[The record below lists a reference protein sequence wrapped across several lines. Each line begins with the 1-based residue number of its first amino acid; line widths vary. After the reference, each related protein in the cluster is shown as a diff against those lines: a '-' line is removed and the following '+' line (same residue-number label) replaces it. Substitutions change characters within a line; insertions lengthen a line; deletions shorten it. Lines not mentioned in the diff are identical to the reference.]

1 MPYSIRNTTG
11 ALMAAMVCVVGLAS
25 PVSSA
30 RPSSD
35 FSIDNDAE
43 YQDFKNAVKL
53 AEYVRDDF
61 ITGAIAIYDESGNVT
76 GEAANPP
83 GTKMSVLG
91 TIAAAVAFN
100 ERNPTAGAAA
110 TEEFIEGFEAELEGY
125 RADDTY
131 LNRPANFIAAMRRAR
146 VSVETTAD
154 ETSNL
159 RGFDTDV
166 AERALELLGIT
177 LPRATSRAEM
187 DDRVAAHER
196 ALVRS
201 LGSST
206 ELVLLLTHAFMN
218 QHPDGSTRGVNVT
231 TTYRDYLRD
240 DAKYESAWNQGT
252 YPKPEIN
259 EAIDELP
266 DDYDE
271 YQDALDDA
279 VTEYTYDPDSE
290 TLEEYR
296 VRTQGTEGNEF
307 QARLRAAVYGIF
319 DEIDSLSSE
328 IDPVPLTLA
337 ESAALTPEQLAQIAI
352 ERRNDLRETSGERAS
367 ISANAILLY
376 KNTDAVDYA
385 ERQLDLGSASLGA
398 NKDWANAKAGTQVG
412 LSAIGIGVSIFGA
425 GEKPDFVSAY
435 GYFTDGVMG
444 SLDLAE
450 NNESSGVT
458 LDDIYVQLREVQQQ
472 LQEMQTQLNARF
484 DQVDQKL
491 DIIFDTMVDGF
502 DVLAVGQ
509 DQIRAAIDLAIELIQ
524 QDASTTSSLEST
536 LLAVQ
541 AEELDTFF
549 ALAAN
554 DRLGSRVGGSDFP
567 YNSGGGEDDFDS
579 AASDFGV
586 FATQTA
592 DDVVYTGDPAQV
604 DTPAE
609 ALAFL
614 DLADENLTGQPVSS
628 RVNQLIPLSSLWLDS
643 SEYAIV
649 PQSVVGPEPWSLA
662 STAYLQLASE
672 SPWYFNRLYSGQLA
686 SGSTP
691 TLDQMIA
698 DGEALVALAQAFGQ
712 SEVVDDVTV
721 LPLFEGLV
729 ANYKAKASELQA
741 HIDNSIERY
750 LMLDSAVGPQIFDVP
765 LSNGTHAIDPWLG
778 NISVESGPI
787 ADGITR
793 FLPARDHWSNLND
806 LPDPS
811 GGQDW
816 NEGYNSMHGSQSRPQ
831 PRGDTDLAQTYT
843 LLQAATNGGNYRN
856 AYWRLS
862 NDDGF
867 DNRVNFYVELE
878 RKAGRYVDTGN
889 WEARRRIQIRR
900 QTRFCDPITGVCGD
914 WENDGLGTLNM
925 LGGWADFVERMWPE
939 FKLDLASG
947 DKINTGTVVGRGPYL
962 GHVEE
967 RAIVEADQIE
977 LQDYFQVIDNAH
989 EALGTVR
996 EGLRTAIFTDML
1008 TPGINT
1014 YQGMSLVDRLEA
1026 LNDAEAILDAYVSI
1040 AFPGALEPSQLLRS
1054 ALRGAAP
1061 SRDTNGDVVFQGSEV
1076 GLRGADVLEFVERAF
1091 ESDAES
1097 ATDLQNT
1104 RPDIHRIDE
1113 FLNARIDLVYD
1124 ELVAATQLPVRAAP
1138 YAEMVTAELKKLRE
1152 NYNALA
1158 VPDIYESQIEGAVRS
1173 VLANDTRQLRYSE
1186 KVGPG
1191 VFNDVE
1197 REIEC
1202 DMSFGPSDPGYVAP
1216 SNGTVEMFEDG
1227 TFVYTPN
1234 TGFSGADQFTYRIR
1248 CNVAEEGQT
1257 PNYAYSRPA
1266 WVRVRTINC
1275 PLDLVD
1281 QGDDLGS
1288 EINAFDIRQYIGERT
1303 SAPSISGIIDA
1314 AIAGDCQ

>member
-11 ALMAAMVCVVGLAS
+11 ALLAAMVCVVGLAS
-25 PVSSA
+25 PVASA

-35 FSIDNDAE
+35 FSIDNNAE
-43 YQDFKNAVKL
+43 YQDFKGAVKL

-61 ITGAIAIYDESGNVT
+61 ITGAIAIYDGNGNVT
-76 GEAANPP
+76 GEADNPP
-83 GTKMSVLG
+83 GTKPSVIG

-110 TEEFIEGFEAELEGY
+110 TEEFIEAFEAQLESY
-125 RADDTY
+125 RADDPY
-131 LNRPANFIAAMRRAR
+131 LNRPSNFIAAMRRAR
-146 VSVETTAD
+146 VSVETTSD

-159 RGFDTDV
+159 RGYDTDV

-187 DDRVAAHER
+187 NDRVAAHER
-196 ALVRS
+196 GLVRS
-201 LGSST
+201 LGTSS
-206 ELVLLLTHAFMN
+206 ELVLLLTHALMN

-231 TTYRDYLRD
+231 STYRDYLRD
-240 DAKYESAWNQGT
+240 DAGYLSAWNQGT

-259 EAIDELP
+259 DAIDELP
-266 DDYDE
+266 DNYDE
-271 YQDALDDA
+271 YQDALADA

-296 VRTQGTEGNEF
+296 ARTEGTEGNEF

-319 DEIDSLSSE
+319 DEIDVLSSE

-337 ESAALTPEQLAQIAI
+337 ESSALTPEQLAQIAI
-352 ERRNDLRETSGERAS
+352 GRRNDLREVSGERAS

-376 KNTDAVDYA
+376 QDTNAAEYA
-385 ERQLDLGSASLGA
+385 ERQMDLGAATLGA
-398 NKDWANAKAGTQVG
+398 NKNWANAKAGTQLGMNV
-412 LSAIGIGVSIFGA
+412 LGIGLAILDDDVT
-425 GEKPDFVSAY
+425 SAY
-435 GYFTDGVMG
+435 GFFTDSVMT

-450 NNESSGVT
+450 NNASSGVT
-458 LDDIYVQLREVQQQ
+458 LDDIYVQLREIQQQ
-472 LQEMQTQLNARF
+472 LVDMQQQLNERF

-509 DQIRAAIDLAIELIQ
+509 DQIRAAIDLAIDLIQ
-524 QDASTTSSLEST
+524 QDSSTTSSLEST

-549 ALAAN
+549 SLAAN
-554 DRLGSRVGGSDFP
+554 DRLGARVGGSDFP
-567 YNSGGGEDDFDS
+567 YNSGGGGDDFDS

-592 DDVVYTGDPAQV
+592 DDIVYTGDPAQV

-614 DLADENLTGQPVSS
+614 EQADETLTDQPVSS
-628 RVNQLIPLSSLWLDS
+628 RLNQLIPLSSLWLDS
-643 SEYAIV
+643 SEYAMV

-662 STAYLQLASE
+662 STAYLQLAHE

-691 TLDQMIA
+691 VIDQMIA
-698 DGEALVALAQAFGQ
+698 DGEALVTLAQAFGQ
-712 SEVVDDVTV
+712 TETVDDETV

-729 ANYKAKASELQA
+729 ANYKEKTAELQA
-741 HIDNSIERY
+741 HIEDSIIRYLERDNS
-750 LMLDSAVGPQIFDVP
+750 VGPVIFDVP
-765 LSNGTHAIDPWLG
+765 LSNSNQTLDLWLDDTRID
-778 NISVESGPI
+778 
-787 ADGITR
+787 T
-793 FLPARDHWSNLND
+793 
-806 LPDPS
+806 
-811 GGQDW
+811 
-816 NEGYNSMHGSQSRPQ
+816 
-831 PRGDTDLAQTYT
+831 TDLADRISRYVAWRSNSNDLTGLPNQAQEGYRSVTGVGFRSNGDSEINAALRAQLHS
-843 LLQAATNGGNYRN
+843 LLQASRNGGDHRRAMWYMVD
-856 AYWRLS
+856 S
-862 NDDGF
+862 SF
-867 DNRVNFYVELE
+867 DNRTEFWVEIEQRANDYAPGSYEQFRRLE
-878 RKAGRYVDTGN
+878 VQR
-889 WEARRRIQIRR
+889 QIRLR
-900 QTRFCDPITGVCGD
+900 NI
-914 WENDGLGTLNM
+914 DGSYSSWVNSGYNNNLGN
-925 LGGWADFVERMWPE
+925 WADFIERMWDRG
-939 FKLDLASG
+939 LSDTIVSG
-947 DKINTGTVVGRGPYL
+947 DRYNSNQVAATGPTPPAGGTQ
-962 GHVEE
+962 E
-967 RAIVEADQIE
+967 RLRVTQDFSNGISRDSIE
-977 LQDYFQVIDNAH
+977 DSIKTELTTARDALRSVIY
-989 EALGTVR
+989 
-996 EGLRTAIFTDML
+996 TDML

-1014 YQGMSLVDRLEA
+1014 YQGKSLADRVEA
-1026 LNDAEAILDAYVSI
+1026 LDDAEAILDAYVSI
-1040 AFPGALEPSQLLRS
+1040 AFPNALESSQLLRS
-1054 ALRGAAP
+1054 ALRGAPPA
-1061 SRDTNGDVVFQGSEV
+1061 RDIDGNIIVEGSEV
-1076 GLRGADVLEFVERAF
+1076 GIRSGDLLELMERFFEADIDPDDEDTLTDFGDPAF
-1091 ESDAES
+1091 
-1097 ATDLQNT
+1097 DL
-1104 RPDIHRIDE
+1104 PAIEDI
-1113 FLNARIDLVYD
+1113 LNARIDLVYD
-1124 ELVAATQLPVRAAP
+1124 EIVAATQLPVRAAP
-1138 YAEMVTAELKKLRE
+1138 YAEMVLAELNKLRE

-1257 PNYAYSRPA
+1257 PNYAYSRPT

-1288 EINAFDIRQYIGERT
+1288 EINAFDIREYIGERT